1 MLSMMEGGFS
11 MSQTAYA
18 RYLWVTEQTGIDP
31 EYRELERQRVDAEPQ
46 VKAFLDTLSQDQ
58 RDMLMDYFG
67 ILQEMEL
74 RVLEFAYFA
83 P

>member
-1 MLSMMEGGFS
+1 MN
-11 MSQTAYA
+11 QTAYA
-18 RYLWVTEQTGIDP
+18 RYLRVAEQTGIDP
-31 EYRELERQRVDAEPQ
+31 EYRELERRRVDAEPQ

-58 RDMLMDYFG
+58 RDILMDYFG